1 MNRSLTP
8 LIVSFAIIIL
18 LTIIMLHT
26 RPQRPQ
32 DVNMPVFD
40 LAPAMRLSPYPGR
53 RTAPAAPS
61 PETAAGPTHSARGTP
76 DPDHLLDRSRRLLS
90 EGKEAEA
97 EDQLRTLL
105 VFSPDSPPA
114 LSLLGGI
121 LFYSRRYDEA
131 ESVYRRQLRVDPISA
146 TLHNNLASVLAR
158 QGRLIEAT
166 AAAERALEI
175 EPESAP
181 PHINLAGIHAA
192 AGDRGQALA
201 HFQLAYERLGWRI
214 LPVAEDPVFRDLRN
228 DPAFTLI
235 LAQAR
240 QDWEAAAGTPP
251 VPPSPPTPPTP

>member
-26 RPQRPQ
+26 RPTRPQ
-32 DVNMPVFD
+32 DGDLPVFD

-53 RTAPAAPS
+53 RMAPTVPS
-61 PETAAGPTHSARGTP
+61 PETAGPSRSVSGMP
-76 DPDHLLDRSRRLLS
+76 DADHLLDRSRRLLS

-105 VFSPDSPPA
+105 VFSPDSLPA

-121 LFYSRRYDEA
+121 LFYSRRYEEA
-131 ESVYRRQLRVDPISA
+131 ESVYRHQIRVDPASA

-192 AGDRGQALA
+192 AGDRDQALA
-201 HFQLAYERLGWRI
+201 HFRLAYERLGWRI

-240 QDWEAAAGTPP
+240 QDWEAAAAG
-251 VPPSPPTPPTP
+251 TPPTPTPPAP

>member
-32 DVNMPVFD
+32 DADMPVFD

-53 RTAPAAPS
+53 RPAPPPSAAAQAAAP
-61 PETAAGPTHSARGTP
+61 ERAASGGTP
-76 DPDHLLDRSRRLLS
+76 DTEQLLDHSRRLLS

-97 EDQLRTLL
+97 EDHLRTLL
-105 VFSPDSPPA
+105 VFAPDSQPA

-131 ESVYRRQLRVDPISA
+131 ESVYRRQIRMDPASSS
-146 TLHNNLASVLAR
+146 LHNNLASVLAR
-158 QGRLIEAT
+158 QGHLIEAV

-175 EPESAP
+175 EPGAAP

-192 AGDRGQALA
+192 AGDAEKALA
-201 HFQLAYERLGWRI
+201 HFRLAYERLGWRI
-214 LPVAEDPVFRDLRN
+214 LPIAEDPVFRPLRN
-228 DPAFTLI
+228 DPAFAAI

-240 QDWEAAAGTPP
+240 QDWEAAAAPA
-251 VPPSPPTPPTP
+251 PSPPAATP